1 MNLLIWLIVGAAMGW
16 LANRLLWSND
26 RQGLTVNVFVGMAGA
41 ITGGWL
47 ISPLLGVGTLDP
59 WNFSLP
65 ALLVSFFGAAILL
78 AFVDLFRSDN
88 AR

>member
-1 MNLLIWLIVGAAMGW
+1 MWLIVGSVIGW
-16 LANRLLWSND
+16 LANMYLWSND
-26 RQGLTVNVFVGMAGA
+26 RQGLMVNVFVGMAGA
-41 ITGGWL
+41 IASGWL
-47 ISPLLGVGTLDP
+47 LSPLLGVATLSP
-59 WNFSLP
+59 WQLSLP

>member
-1 MNLLIWLIVGAAMGW
+1 MNLVIWLIGGGVIGW
-16 LANRLLWSND
+16 LANKLLGSDD
-26 RQGLTVNVFVGMAGA
+26 RQGLIVNVFVGMAGA

-47 ISPLLGVGTLDP
+47 VSPLVGAGTLNP
-59 WNFSLP
+59 WNFGLP

-78 AFVDLFRSDN
+78 AFIDLFRSDD